1 MPYSCG
7 LQWTRVY
14 FKRFHTEC
22 FVRCLR
28 QFASFLFSL
37 PARNPTSFL
46 SLAGAATSIIFVE
59 TKVSFLSRQK
69 YACRDKTFGV
79 FGATKVLS
87 RQSIFSR
94 QIYFFRGKSFVA
106 ASIHLLRQKTYFVAT
121 NTSSILLSRQKTI
134 LVAAP
139 ANDIFLLF
147 SFFLS

>member
-94 QIYFFRGKSFVA
+94 QIYCFS
-106 ASIHLLRQKTYFVAT
+106 RQKFCRSKHTFVDTKDVFCRDKHVKHTFVAT
-121 NTSSILLSRQKTI
+121 KDDTCGSSRQ
-134 LVAAP
+134 
-139 ANDIFLLF
+139 
-147 SFFLS
+147 